1 MKREKKNAVSCRRHL
16 NGRSSSPFFLFPA
29 VSSSPLPDLPASAAV
44 TAFFRRC
51 PDAGGDVLKILNLR
65 PSGRGTFQKK
75 ADVDENIA
83 STGISN
89 FRGRSE
95 LFPALFPTRSFT
107 AVYAHHPFRR
117 FSVRP

>member
-1 MKREKKNAVSCRRHL
+1 LKARGGDEKGEKERCVLPQAPER
-16 NGRSSSPFFLFPA
+16 PFFLSLFPF
-29 VSSSPLPDLPASAAV
+29 P
-44 TAFFRRC
+44 RRC
-51 PDAGGDVLKILNLR
+51 PDASSDVLKILNLR

-89 FRGRSE
+89 FRGHGG
-95 LFPALFPTRSFT
+95 LFSALFPTRSFS

-117 FSVRP
+117 FPVRP